1 MPMVKDIIR
10 QKGSDVWCVD
20 QCTTIHDALVL
31 MAEKNIGAL
40 VVMENNQ
47 IVGIFSERDY
57 ARWANRSQRFSLNK
71 AIKGLMSSPV
81 YFVNPSLM
89 VEECMAIMTEKRFRH
104 LPVME
109 AGQLVGL
116 ISIGDVVKST
126 LSEMD
131 FTIKNL
137 EDYIWVHMI

>member
-1 MPMVKDIIR
+1 MPMVMDIIR

-20 QCTTIHDALVL
+20 QCTTIQEALIL

-40 VVMENNQ
+40 VVMENGQ

-57 ARWANRSQRFSLNK
+57 ARWANRSPRFSLRK
-71 AIKGLMSSPV
+71 AIKELMSSPV
-81 YFVNPSLM
+81 YFVNPGQM
-89 VEECMAIMTEKRFRH
+89 VEDCMVIMTEKRFRH
-104 LPVME
+104 LPVVE
-109 AGQLVGL
+109 GGQLIGI

-126 LSEMD
+126 LLEMD